1 MSNLELILIIFGYL
15 SILFFIAF
23 WAEKNHR
30 SKIVNSPY
38 VYALGLGVYCS
49 AWTYYGSVGAA
60 ARTGP
65 EFLTIYLGPLL
76 AAPLWIFIL
85 TRIVKISKAYNVA
98 SIADFISLRYGNNRF
113 LGALVTLICAASIIP
128 YISLQLKALSETF
141 QLVTSGSTSISHKT
155 WLGDTSLYISLF
167 LALFVT
173 FFGTLSLDASKNKK
187 GIMFSI
193 AFESIV
199 KLLFFLIIGIYVT
212 FYLFNG
218 TGDIY
223 NQAEEI
229 IKEKSLEGLSEI
241 TSGVNWFFNIAL
253 SFLAIFLLPRQFQTS
268 VIEYTNKKQ
277 LTTAMWVFPLYLLLF
292 NIFVI
297 FIAWAGLVLLGEDV
311 NHDYLTLL
319 IPMSQGNSSLAIMV
333 FLGGLSSVISMVV
346 VSTLALSTMLS
357 NNLIIPYGFLG
368 RFSGEKAHKNVK
380 TIKNIRRIAVFSS
393 IALAYGLYAGIG
405 TDVPLFEIGLISF
418 LIIAQLGPSF
428 FFGLFWNRGSSKG
441 AIIGIIA
448 GFSVIVYT
456 YLWPFIALE
465 ILVDHS
471 LLTPSFFGFEFLHPH
486 YIMGID
492 YLTPMTHALYLSLL
506 INCCIYLYFS
516 LVFKGNYRERNYGE
530 VFVNADDL
538 DENSDTSLVWD
549 GKAYIEDVQSILVR
563 FLGEKRTLRAVAIFR
578 KRYKISADE
587 ILADAR
593 FIDFSEKLLTG
604 AVGSASAKIL
614 IAKVAN
620 EKPVS
625 LPNVLKILQESKE
638 AISSSK
644 IFESQSNELRK
655 ITEELREANEI
666 LILQDKQ
673 KDSFLDTVAHE
684 LKTPITS
691 IYASAEILQEDAEV
705 PQEIRQQFL
714 NNILADAKRLTRLI
728 NDILDLEKL
737 ASGREKLDIQKMDIS
752 KTIEEAIS
760 SFDAIKLKRNIKI
773 NHLDLAS
780 YEIEHDREKITQVL
794 TNIISNALKF
804 IQNEIGEIIISGEID
819 KNSSTYRI
827 EIADNGP
834 GIPHEDVPFVFD
846 KFYQSQDQ
854 TLKKPKGSGI
864 GLAISKQIIEIH
876 KGSIQVDKLFTNG
889 TKIIIEIPLKK
900 GKYE

>member
-1 MSNLELILIIFGYL
+1 M
-15 SILFFIAF
+15 
-23 WAEKNHR
+23 
-30 SKIVNSPY
+30 VNSPY
-38 VYALGLGVYCS
+38 VYALGLAVYCS

-65 EFLTIYLGPLL
+65 QFLTIYLGPVL
-76 AAPLWIFIL
+76 AAPLWIIIL
-85 TRIVKISKAYNVA
+85 TRVVKISKSYNVA
-98 SIADFISLRYGNNRF
+98 SIADFISLRYGNNRA

-141 QLVTSGSTSISHKT
+141 QLVTSGSTEISHNN
-155 WLGDTSLYISLF
+155 WLEDTSFYIALS

-193 AFESIV
+193 AFESIL

-223 NQAEEI
+223 CQAEDI
-229 IKEKSLEGLSEI
+229 IKVKSLEGLSEI
-241 TSGVNWFFNIAL
+241 TSGINWFFNIAL

-268 VIEYTNKKQ
+268 VIEYANKKQ
-277 LTTAMWVFPLYLLLF
+277 ISKAMWVFPLYLLLF

-297 FIAWAGLVLLGEDV
+297 FIAWAGIILLGDNV
-311 NHDYLTLL
+311 NYDYLTIL
-319 IPMSQGNSSLAIMV
+319 IPMSQGNNTLAVMV

-368 RFSGEKAHKNVK
+368 KFSGEKAPKNEK

-405 TDVPLFEIGLISF
+405 TDVPLFDIGLISF
-418 LIIAQLGPSF
+418 LIIAQLAPSF

-441 AIIGIIA
+441 AIIGIII
-448 GFSVIVYT
+448 GFAVIMYT
-456 YLWPFIALE
+456 YLWPFIAIE
-465 ILVDHS
+465 ILENPI
-471 LLTPSFFGFEFLHPH
+471 LLTPSLFGVEFLHPH

-506 INCCIYLYFS
+506 MNCCVYLYFS
-516 LVFKGNYRERNYGE
+516 LFFKGNYRERNYGE

-549 GKAYIEDVQSILVR
+549 GKAYMEDIQSILVR
-563 FLGEKRTLRAVAIFR
+563 FLGEKRTKRAVTIFR
-578 KRYKISADE
+578 KRYKISEDE

-593 FIDFSEKLLTG
+593 FINFSEKLLTG

-638 AISSSK
+638 AFSSSK
-644 IFESQSNELRK
+644 LFESQSIELRK
-655 ITEELREANEI
+655 LTEELRKANEA
-666 LILQDKQ
+666 LIFQDKQ
-673 KDSFLDTVAHE
+673 KDNFLDTVAHE

-691 IYASAEILQEDAEV
+691 IYASAEILQEDTEV

-752 KTIEEAIS
+752 KTIESAIP
-760 SFDAIKLKRNIKI
+760 SFDAIKLRRNLKI
-773 NHLDLAS
+773 NRLTIDS

-804 IQNEIGEIIISGEID
+804 IQNKVGEISISGKID
-819 KNSSTYRI
+819 KSTASYRI

-834 GIPHEDVPFVFD
+834 GIPQQDVPFVFD

-854 TLKKPKGSGI
+854 TLKKPKGSGF

-876 KGSIQVDKLFTNG
+876 NGKINVDKLYSAG
-889 TKIIIEIPLKK
+889 TKIVIEIPLKK
-900 GKYE
+900 DKYE